1 MTDYLRYQQYNKN
14 NFNKINS
21 MIISLTLLYNSKTS
35 YNLACGCWKLKSKY
49 VGYDIIWDCGVYFLK
64 YFLLENILK

>member
-49 VGYDIIWDCGVYFLK
+49 VGYDII
-64 YFLLENILK
+64 